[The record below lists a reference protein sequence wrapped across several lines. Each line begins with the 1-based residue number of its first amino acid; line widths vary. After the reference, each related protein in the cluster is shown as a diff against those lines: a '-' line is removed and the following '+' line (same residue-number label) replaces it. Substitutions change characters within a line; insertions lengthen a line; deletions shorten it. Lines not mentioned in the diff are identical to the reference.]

1 MFNFEDKKLEGLR
14 GNNNYKGNK
23 ATTRIMGR
31 SL

>member
-1 MFNFEDKKLEGLR
+1 MFNFEDKRLEGL
-14 GNNNYKGNK
+14 GAIINHKGNK